1 MKNFL
6 RTYRHAWIMISYFPV
21 YLSLFFLVESL
32 VTDSYHVIEC
42 GLDRLIPF
50 NEWFIFPYLLWFPY
64 IAVGIIAFIFLDKK
78 EYYKLSKML
87 IVGMSIFLLI
97 SFLYPNG
104 LNIRP
109 NLADIPGKNIALT
122 LLSGLHKADTPTNVF
137 PSIHV
142 YNSLAVCF
150 SFFHSK
156 QFKGNAA
163 IKASVLI
170 LTVLICLSTV
180 FLKQHSVIDVAGAM
194 LLFLLLLPAVYRKT
208 KTSV

>member
-21 YLSLFFLVESL
+21 YLILFFLVESL

-64 IAVGIIAFIFLDKK
+64 IAAGIIAFIFLDKK

-142 YNSLAVCF
+142 YNSLSVCF

-156 QFKGNAA
+156 QFKGNAV

-180 FLKQHSVIDVAGAM
+180 FLKQHSVIDVAGAT

-208 KTSV
+208 KASV

>member
-6 RTYRHAWIMISYFPV
+6 RTYRHAWIILSYFPV
-21 YLSLFFLVESL
+21 YLCLFFLVESL

-42 GLDRLIPF
+42 SLDRRIPF
-50 NEWFIFPYLLWFPY
+50 NEWFILPYLLWFPY
-64 IAVGIIAFIFLDKK
+64 IAAGIITFIFLDKK

-87 IVGMSIFLLI
+87 IAGMSIFLLI

-109 NLADIPGKNIALT
+109 DLADIPRQNIALT

-163 IKASVLI
+163 IKASVLT

-180 FLKQHSVIDVAGAM
+180 FLKQHSVIDVAGAT

-208 KTSV
+208 KTSD

>member
-21 YLSLFFLVESL
+21 YLILFFLVESL

-64 IAVGIIAFIFLDKK
+64 IAAGIIAFIFLDKK

-180 FLKQHSVIDVAGAM
+180 FLKQHSVIDVAGAT
-194 LLFLLLLPAVYRKT
+194 LLFLLLLPAVYWKT
-208 KTSV
+208 KASV